1 MLETLSYKIKSC
13 ISINLVTKIAR
24 LLFFCMI
31 WKSAAQILLTR
42 KLPFSVPGLT
52 TRDPGDTVMHFQQ
65 NVYFLSV

>member
-1 MLETLSYKIKSC
+1 
-13 ISINLVTKIAR
+13 
-24 LLFFCMI
+24 MI